1 MDQNGSQYAVKHYIN
16 NIKRIFKGSGANKVE
31 QATTRS
37 NGQIQGWTGKNKVE
51 QVISESE
58 VDRHSIKTQF
68 WVASLRGTKL
78 EVVGI
83 SSIDS

>member
-1 MDQNGSQYAVKHYIN
+1 MDRNGSQYAVKHYIN
-16 NIKRIFKGSGANKVE
+16 NIKKNIQRIGRKQSRTGENKVE
-31 QATTRS
+31 RA
-37 NGQIQGWTGKNKVE
+37 
-51 QVISESE
+51 ISESE
-58 VDRHSIKTQF
+58 VDRRSTKTQF